1 MSTTM
6 TRITLPGSE
15 YQGFMDRGVKSARE
29 MIRTIRDMAEHDRRH
44 AEEVLAADDTEFQ
57 VDIVRGVHVERFVR
71 TVQVSRV
78 ANKKESGA

>member
-1 MSTTM
+1 
-6 TRITLPGSE
+6 
-15 YQGFMDRGVKSARE
+15 MDRGVKSARE